1 MGRLKER
8 VEEEEELKCQLHRRF
23 VESKR
28 QVMEEQVNKQVV
40 AHMDTICVRNVC
52 ERTLD
57 QVKRQLLFNI
67 FVKLKKILS
76 KRQKCNSLSK
86 TFLLI

>member
-1 MGRLKER
+1 MQVTALSNCKYFFFYFQQLRVRNSQLEREVGRLKER

-52 ERTLD
+52 ERALD
-57 QVKRQLLFNI
+57 QVK
-67 FVKLKKILS
+67 
-76 KRQKCNSLSK
+76 
-86 TFLLI
+86 